1 VTSPYGPMLV
11 IANPRAGKGKVG
23 RRLPEIER
31 TLTEKGLDHR
41 VVTTD
46 GPGDATR
53 AARRALEDGVRFL
66 VAVGGD
72 GTVHEVVNGMLVEDR
87 PVAEGEILGVIAAGS
102 GCDFV
107 KTFGLP
113 DDATKA
119 CDHLEGAGTY
129 SIDVGRI
136 SYAGPDG
143 SQTVRYFPNV
153 AEVGLGGS
161 VCERTER
168 LPRSLGRS
176 RYFLG
181 FWLTL
186 PRFRPGEVR
195 VEAGESVYQGRA
207 HNVVVANCQYF
218 GGGMRI
224 SPRSWPGDGLLDVIV
239 MTGPK
244 SDAFTTLPRV
254 YRGEHLP
261 HPNMRE
267 MKSRRIRVEADRP
280 YRIEADGEVLGT
292 TPAAFDLIRQPIAV
306 KI

>member
-1 VTSPYGPMLV
+1 MTSPYGPLV
-11 IANPRAGKGKVG
+11 LIANPRAGKGKVG
-23 RRLPEIER
+23 QRLPMIEH
-31 TLTEKGLDHR
+31 TLTDKGLDHR
-41 VVTTD
+41 VVTTER
-46 GPGDATR
+46 PGHATL
-53 AARRALEDGVRFL
+53 AAREALSNGTRFV

-72 GTVHEVVNGMLVEDR
+72 GTVHEVVNGMISDDAPVVEG
-87 PVAEGEILGVIAAGS
+87 AILGVIAAGS

-113 DDATKA
+113 NDVAGA
-119 CDHLEGAGTY
+119 CAYLEGANTI
-129 SIDVGRI
+129 SIDVGKI
-136 SYAGPDG
+136 TFAGSEG
-143 SQTVRYFPNV
+143 RETTRYFPNI
-153 AEVGLGGS
+153 AEVGLGGA
-161 VCERTER
+161 VCARAER
-168 LPRSLGRS
+168 LPRNLGRS

-186 PRFRPGEVR
+186 PLFKPDRVR
-195 VEAGESVYQGRA
+195 VEAGPHVYEGRA

-224 SPRSWPGDGLLDVIV
+224 SPKSWPGDGLLDVIV

-244 SDAFTTLPRV
+244 SDAFTTLPKV

-261 HPNMRE
+261 HPNMLE
-267 MKSRRIRVEADRP
+267 LKARRIRVEAGRP

-292 TPAAFDLIRQPIAV
+292 TPVTFDIIRQPIAL